1 MATRLDSTRKSSA
14 FRRLS
19 LSTLTGRS
27 LQILFAGDWRPY
39 FHIHDLDFAR
49 LTNATK
55 PPPATLLATTNPLI
69 LNSCKAWPHVMR
81 LHVRA
86 TDGKDVVR
94 GLKSSRKR
102 HVQCDKK
109 VRDEVEGLMKKG
121 DCGSSLWN
129 VGHALELLTR
139 LRQSTQTSLPMPSF
153 CNTSPA

>member
-1 MATRLDSTRKSSA
+1 MAARPNSTRKSSA
-14 FRRLS
+14 LRLS
-19 LSTLTGRS
+19 LLTLTRRS

-49 LTNATK
+49 LTNATI
-55 PPPATLLATTNPLI
+55 PPPATLLSTTNPLI

-102 HVQCDKK
+102 HVKCDKK

-121 DCGSSLWN
+121 DCGSSLWI
-129 VGHALELLTR
+129 VDHALDLLKR